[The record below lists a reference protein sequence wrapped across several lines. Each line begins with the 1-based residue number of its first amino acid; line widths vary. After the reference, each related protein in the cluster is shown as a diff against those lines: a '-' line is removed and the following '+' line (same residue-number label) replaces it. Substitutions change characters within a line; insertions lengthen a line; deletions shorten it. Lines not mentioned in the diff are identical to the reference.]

1 MKGPA
6 RWIALV
12 TILGVVA
19 AACSGNGGGTD
30 PSAGSSVEPAK
41 GGTLHIGVSS
51 EPASAAMDPA
61 KEYYSLSWEQMRCCL
76 LRTLYSTNGQALAQG
91 GLELRPDLAASLPEV
106 SEDGLTYTFAIKPG
120 VKFAPSL
127 PEGGDH
133 GRRLHPGAGARG
145 DPGGLI
151 RRISLLLLTDRGVR

>member
-12 TILGVVA
+12 SILGVIA
-19 AACSGNGGGTD
+19 AACSGNGGGSD
-30 PSAGSSVEPAK
+30 PSQGSSVEPAK

-76 LRTLYSTNGQALAQG
+76 LRTLYSTNGQAWPRAGWSCARTWRL
-91 GLELRPDLAASLPEV
+91 LSLRSPRTA
-106 SEDGLTYTFAIKPG
+106 
-120 VKFAPSL
+120 
-127 PEGGDH
+127 
-133 GRRLHPGAGARG
+133 
-145 DPGGLI
+145 
-151 RRISLLLLTDRGVR
+151 

>member
-12 TILGVVA
+12 TILGVIA
-19 AACSGNGGGTD
+19 AACSGDGGD
-30 PSAGSSVEPAK
+30 SESPSAGSSVEPAK

-91 GLELRPDLAASLPEV
+91 GLELARTWRLSPRGLRGRLDLHDSRSSRA
-106 SEDGLTYTFAIKPG
+106 
-120 VKFAPSL
+120 
-127 PEGGDH
+127 
-133 GRRLHPGAGARG
+133 
-145 DPGGLI
+145 
-151 RRISLLLLTDRGVR
+151 